1 MVQHRHSMMKTASTL
16 LLALLL
22 GLAGQ
27 QVQACGYD
35 AEVNNPFQLAYPG
48 SLVLALETRAAL
60 KTHQLQQLA
69 ELKGEAGLARS
80 QRWLEDLRGRLAA
93 QGFSGSLSLLLVDS
107 GLRSRFSDNHS
118 HKQSNNHDGS
128 GAVTLPNSGQP
139 LALEMHSEE
148 PEEGEGM
155 IVTTEVALAAL
166 LAGEIGL
173 DQAQQ
178 MGVLRVHKQVN
189 LGLLNAALGRASVL

>member
-1 MVQHRHSMMKTASTL
+1 MMKAASTL
-16 LLALLL
+16 SLALLL

-107 GLRSRFSDNHS
+107 GLRSRFSDS
-118 HKQSNNHDGS
+118 HNHDGS
-128 GAVTLPNSGQP
+128 DAVTLPNSGQQ

-148 PEEGEGM
+148 PEEGEGV

-166 LAGEIGL
+166 LAGEVGL
-173 DQAQQ
+173 DQAVK

-189 LGLLNAALGRASVL
+189 LGLLNAALRRASVL